1 MGYGSSIPSYFLCV
15 KLFVCVI
22 SWCLSAFWV
31 SRLINELPWHLCRL
45 FSSELIIG
53 TFQMRIVKC
62 SGESGRVIFFKF
74 FYKQGHLGC
83 LLASFPHSF
92 FSFPPLIFEGLL
104 KEWHVT
110 KSRGA
115 FSASSEQD
123 CILSSQSM
131 NSCVDLSRNRVTMCG
146 ETPMPENS
154 SVTPEPTLSSHLWT
168 APAEVGWCLNMWVLV
183 FHTMVLWGW
192 WLPTQ

>member
-1 MGYGSSIPSYFLCV
+1 MNSLGIYVGCSALSSLLEPSKWGLLNALEKVVGWF
-15 KLFVCVI
+15 
-22 SWCLSAFWV
+22 
-31 SRLINELPWHLCRL
+31 
-45 FSSELIIG
+45 
-53 TFQMRIVKC
+53 
-62 SGESGRVIFFKF
+62 FFKF